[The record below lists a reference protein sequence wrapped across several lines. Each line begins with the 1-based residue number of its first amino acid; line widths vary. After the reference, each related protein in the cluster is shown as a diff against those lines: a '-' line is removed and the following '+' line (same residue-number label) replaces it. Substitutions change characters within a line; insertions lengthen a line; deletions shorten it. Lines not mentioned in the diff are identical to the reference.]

1 VITGKRVLNAER
13 ADAPSLEDIA
23 DARLGV
29 FVETHYPRLLR
40 LARLICRDATDSADA
55 VQIGLEQAWRKRA
68 SLRDDD
74 RMRSWLD
81 RIVAREAMRVARGRR
96 GWFDR
101 LFPQGD
107 VEWLETPGRGADLT
121 QHLALKTAFANLSP
135 EQRAVVA
142 LHLHLGYS
150 IADTASMVGAPIE
163 TVRSR
168 MRLARA
174 RLRQELSEDER

>member
-1 VITGKRVLNAER
+1 MFNAER
-13 ADAPSLEDIA
+13 ADAPSVEDIA

-29 FVETHYPRLLR
+29 FVETHYARLLR
-40 LARLICRDATDSADA
+40 LARLISVTRRMLRTRSRSGWSRHGGSGPVFATT
-55 VQIGLEQAWRKRA
+55 IGC
-68 SLRDDD
+68 
-74 RMRSWLD
+74 
-81 RIVAREAMRVARGRR
+81 VAGSIGSSREAMRVARGRR

-107 VEWLETPGRGADLT
+107 VEWLETPAHAADLT
-121 QHLALKTAFANLSP
+121 QRLALKTAFAHLSP